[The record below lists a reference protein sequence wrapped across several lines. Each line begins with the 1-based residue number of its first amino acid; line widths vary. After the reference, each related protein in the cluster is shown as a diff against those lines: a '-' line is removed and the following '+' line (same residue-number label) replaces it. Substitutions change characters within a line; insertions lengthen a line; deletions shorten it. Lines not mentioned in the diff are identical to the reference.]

1 MGCDGAQESVNWPAS
16 RLVLMDLRNEPEAE
30 WRRIDDGFCLP
41 KGADGER
48 VVSGKLRKSERGI
61 WIGLLVIGY

>member
-1 MGCDGAQESVNWPAS
+1 
-16 RLVLMDLRNEPEAE
+16 MDLRNEPEAE